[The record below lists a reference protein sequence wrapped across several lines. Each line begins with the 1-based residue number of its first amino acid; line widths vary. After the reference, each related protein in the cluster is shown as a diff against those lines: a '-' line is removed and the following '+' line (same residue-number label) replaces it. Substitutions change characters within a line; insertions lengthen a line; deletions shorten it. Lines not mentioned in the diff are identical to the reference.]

1 MSKKNK
7 NPKPQCSF
15 KNEAGE
21 QCKAYCTGEYQY
33 CIGHAKKL
41 GVWKS
46 PDYFDQEVIKSITA
60 VEKELKEVEPDIKDA
75 TWIVGEPVAL
85 RAMREQT
92 ESEIARRP
100 VDPRDKL
107 QVIDQIRQLMGMAGL
122 TVDDFGGLAEA
133 NRQFQH
139 GEQKVDE
146 ARQRLIDRARSM
158 SESTPPETKAM
169 AEQRAMADV
178 NRVAQSLTAQKQVT
192 AMRLR
197 SEPWV
202 EVMGGQLPEEFSING
217 VGFTIPANGLY
228 KVPATIARMLT
239 ERRLRKQ
246 EKNEKSALM
255 SADHPLEYGEL
266 QRRMKDVE
274 RKFGSL
280 TVDEGAEFSL
290 AAEEIKAR

>member
-1 MSKKNK
+1 MSKRNK

-21 QCKAYCTGEYQY
+21 QCKAFCTGEYSY

-41 GVWKS
+41 GVW
-46 PDYFDQEVIKSITA
+46 
-60 VEKELKEVEPDIKDA
+60 VEPVASDA
-75 TWIVGEPVAL
+75 KISTPQEADAQVDTYLVGEPVAL
-85 RAMREQT
+85 QAMREQT
-92 ESEIARRP
+92 DSEIARRP

-122 TVDDFGGLAEA
+122 TMDDFGGLAEA
-133 NRQFQH
+133 NRQFQT

-158 SESTPPETKAM
+158 AESTPPETKM
-169 AEQRAMADV
+169 IAEQRAMADV
-178 NRVAQSLTAQKQVT
+178 KRVAQGLTAQKQVT
-192 AMRLR
+192 AMRLK

-202 EVMGGQLPEEFSING
+202 EVMGGSLPEEFSING
-217 VGFTIPANGLY
+217 VGFTIPANGLF
-228 KVPATIARMLT
+228 KVPVTIAKMLS

-266 QRRMKDVE
+266 QRKMREVE
-274 RKFGSL
+274 KKFGSL

-290 AAEEIKAR
+290 AAEEIKVR

>member
-7 NPKPQCSF
+7 NPKPQCSY

-41 GVWKS
+41 GVW
-46 PDYFDQEVIKSITA
+46 
-60 VEKELKEVEPDIKDA
+60 VEPVTYSLVNDEAKIETHPVDNYNE
-75 TWIVGEPVAL
+75 ILVGEPVAL
-85 RAMREQT
+85 AAMREQT

-133 NRQFQH
+133 NQRFQT

-158 SESTPPETKAM
+158 AEQTPPESKAI

-178 NRVAQSLTAQKQVT
+178 QRVAKSLTAQKQVT

-228 KVPATIARMLT
+228 KVPTTIAKMLT

-280 TVDEGAEFSL
+280 TVDEGTEFSL

>member
-7 NPKPQCSF
+7 HPKPQCSF
-15 KNEAGE
+15 RDESGS

-41 GVWKS
+41 NVWKS
-46 PDYFDQEVIKSITA
+46 PDFTEQEVAKSIAA
-60 VEKELKEVEPDIKDA
+60 VGKEIAVTERKDEQVFL
-75 TWIVGEPVAL
+75 VGEPVAL
-85 RAMREQT
+85 QAMREQT

-133 NRQFQH
+133 NQQFQH

-158 SESTPPETKAM
+158 SEQTPPQTKAI
-169 AEQRAMADV
+169 AEQKAMADV
-178 NRVAQSLTAQKQVT
+178 QRVAQGLTAQKQMT
-192 AMRLR
+192 AMRLK

-202 EVMGGQLPEEFSING
+202 EVMGGVLPEEFSING

-228 KVPATIARMLT
+228 RVPSTIARMLT

-246 EKNEKSALM
+246 EKNEKAALM

-280 TVDEGAEFSL
+280 TIDEGSEFSL

>member
-15 KNEAGE
+15 KDESGA

-41 GVWKS
+41 GVWIEPVTYSLVK
-46 PDYFDQEVIKSITA
+46 DEAK
-60 VEKELKEVEPDIKDA
+60 VETHPVDVYDEIL
-75 TWIVGEPVAL
+75 VGEPVAL
-85 RAMREQT
+85 QAMREQT

-146 ARQRLIDRARSM
+146 SRQRLIDRARSM
-158 SESTPPETKAM
+158 SESTPPESKAV
-169 AEQRAMADV
+169 AELRAMADV
-178 NRVAQSLTAQKQVT
+178 RRVAQGLTAQKQAT
-192 AMRLR
+192 AMRLKA
-197 SEPWV
+197 EQWV
-202 EVMGGQLPEEFSING
+202 EVVGSAIPEEFSING
-217 VGFTIPANGLY
+217 VSFTIPANGIY
-228 KVPATIARMLT
+228 RVPSTIARMLT

-246 EKNEKSALM
+246 EKNEKAALM

-274 RKFGSL
+274 RKFGSM
-280 TVDEGAEFSL
+280 TIDEGTEFSL

>member
-15 KNEAGE
+15 KDESGA

-41 GVWKS
+41 GVW
-46 PDYFDQEVIKSITA
+46 
-60 VEKELKEVEPDIKDA
+60 VEPVTYSLAGDEAKVETHPIDTYSDIM
-75 TWIVGEPVAL
+75 VGEPVAL
-85 RAMREQT
+85 QAMREQT
-92 ESEIARRP
+92 DSEIARRP

-158 SESTPPETKAM
+158 AEQTPPQTKAI

-178 NRVAQSLTAQKQVT
+178 QRVAQGLTAQKQMT
-192 AMRLR
+192 AARLR

-202 EVMGGQLPEEFSING
+202 EVMGGVLPEEFSING

-228 KVPATIARMLT
+228 RVPATIARMLT

-246 EKNEKSALM
+246 EKNEKAALM

-280 TVDEGAEFSL
+280 TIDEGTEFSL

>member
-15 KNEAGE
+15 KDESGA

-41 GVWKS
+41 GVW
-46 PDYFDQEVIKSITA
+46 
-60 VEKELKEVEPDIKDA
+60 VEPYPDGIRTVA
-75 TWIVGEPVAL
+75 TPQSVESVASTNDSVYLVGEPVAL
-85 RAMREQT
+85 QAMREQT
-92 ESEIARRP
+92 DSEIARRP

-158 SESTPPETKAM
+158 AEQTPPQTKAI

-178 NRVAQSLTAQKQVT
+178 QRVAQGLTAQKQMT
-192 AMRLR
+192 AARLR

-202 EVMGGQLPEEFSING
+202 EVMGGVLPEEFSING

-228 KVPATIARMLT
+228 RVPATIARMLT

-246 EKNEKSALM
+246 EKNEKAALM

-280 TVDEGAEFSL
+280 TIDDGTEFSL